1 MPALSASDIS
11 RPPGPALESLS
22 EALEGRLRTDETTRA
37 LYATDASDYRELP
50 LAVAYPKDEAE
61 IRDLILFAR
70 KHRTSLIPRTAGT
83 SLAGQ
88 VVGRGIV
95 VDVSRHM
102 TRILEIDTASARV
115 RVEPGVVRNELNLA
129 LAPHGLCFG
138 PETATQNRAMIG
150 GMVGNNSC
158 GANSLIYGSTRDH
171 LLSARALLS
180 DGSAVE
186 FGPLTPAGFRARCAG
201 DALENALYRQAQRT
215 LGDASVRAEIEREF
229 PKKSIH
235 RRCTGYAVDSL
246 AACEPFSPGGPP
258 FNFCRILAGSEGT
271 LAFLTEITLACVPL
285 PPRDTLLVCVHCK
298 TVDEAL
304 RANLLALPHAP
315 RSSEL
320 LDRYILD
327 CTKTNIE
334 QRRNRF
340 FIEGDP
346 GAMLVVEFGAP
357 AIEKAEAEAA
367 EFEAELRAAGLGYAY
382 KCVRGADQ
390 DRVWNV
396 RKAAL
401 GLLANIP
408 GDGRPVAVV
417 EDTAVDP
424 ADLPAYVRDFDAIL
438 DRHGLSAVHYGHA
451 GAGELHL
458 RPILNLK
465 DSEGHRL
472 YRVLATEVARLV
484 KRYGGSLSGEHGDGR
499 LRGEF
504 LPLMVG
510 EKNYALFRAV
520 KSAWDPAGIFNPGK
534 ITDAPPM
541 DTSLRYEPGQV
552 TRDFPTTLDFS
563 SSGGLMRA
571 AERCNGSG
579 DCRKSHL
586 MGGTMCPSYM
596 ATRREDATTRARA
609 NILREVL
616 TRSNQAN
623 PFDSEAIAA
632 VMDLCLSCKGCKSE
646 CPSNV
651 DVARLKAEW
660 LQHFHDARG
669 VPLRSRLVG
678 GFSSLARAGSL
689 APGIYNFV
697 AGNRLASGLLKRV
710 AGFAPL
716 RSLPRLHETTLRRWH
731 RSHAD
736 RAGPF
741 PRGRVHLFCDEF
753 TDYNDTP
760 AGIKAV
766 RLLNRLGYEVVI
778 PAHVESGRAKISK
791 GLLRE
796 ARELAIRNVELLK
809 DVITDAQ
816 PLIGIEPSAI
826 LGFRDEFPDLVP
838 PGLREA
844 ARALSHRALLIDEF
858 IAREAGAGRILR
870 EAFTDEPRLIKLHG
884 HCHQKALASIGP
896 TVAALGLPLNYR
908 VEVIPSGCCG
918 MAGSFGYEKEHFAVS
933 QQVGELVLFPAVR
946 AAAADTLIAAPGTS
960 CRHQIKDA
968 TGRLAFHPAEIL
980 HDALRATPG

>member
-1 MPALSASDIS
+1 M
-11 RPPGPALESLS
+11 
-22 EALEGRLRTDETTRA
+22 LEGRLQTDETARA
-37 LYATDASDYRELP
+37 LYATDASDYREMP

-61 IRDLILFAR
+61 IRTLILFAR
-70 KHRTSLIPRTAGT
+70 EHGTSLIPRTAGT

-102 TRILEIDTASARV
+102 TRILEIDAARARV
-115 RVEPGVVRNELNLA
+115 RVQPGVVRNELNLA

-158 GANSLIYGSTRDH
+158 GANSLVYGSTREH
-171 LLSARALLS
+171 VLAARVLLS
-180 DGSAVE
+180 DGTAAD
-186 FGPLTPAGFRARCAG
+186 FGQVTPAEFRARCAG
-201 DALENALYRQAQRT
+201 QSLENALYRQARAI
-215 LGDASVRAEIEREF
+215 LGDAAVRNEIVRGF
-229 PKKSIH
+229 PKKAVR
-235 RRCTGYAVDSL
+235 RRCMGYAVDSL
-246 AACEPFSPGGPP
+246 ASCEPFSPGGPL
-258 FNFCRILAGSEGT
+258 FNFCRMLAGSEGT

-285 PPRDTLLVCVHCK
+285 PPRETLLVCVHCA
-298 TVDEAL
+298 TVDESL
-304 RANLLALPHAP
+304 RANLVALRHSP

-327 CTKTNIE
+327 STKTNLE

-340 FIEGDP
+340 FVEGDP
-346 GAMLVVEFGAP
+346 GAMLVVEFGA
-357 AIEKAEAEAA
+357 ASIEEIEAA
-367 EFEAELRAAGLGYAY
+367 AGRFEADLRSAGLGCAC
-382 KCVRGADQ
+382 KRVRGADQ
-390 DRVWNV
+390 DRVWSV

-424 ADLPAYVRDFDAIL
+424 ADLPAFVRDFDAIL
-438 DRHGLSAVHYGHA
+438 DSHRLSSVHYGHA

-465 DSEGHRL
+465 DPEGIRL
-472 YRVLATEVARLV
+472 YRVVATEVAHLV

-510 EKNYALFRAV
+510 EKNYAMFRTIKA
-520 KSAWDPAGIFNPGK
+520 AWDPAGIFNPGK

-552 TRDFPTTLDFS
+552 TRDFETVLDFS
-563 SSGGLMRA
+563 ASGGFLRA
-571 AERCNGSG
+571 AERCNGSA

-609 NILREVL
+609 NILREVF
-616 TRSNQAN
+616 TRSPGAN
-623 PFDSEAIAA
+623 PFDSDAIAS

-660 LQHFHDARG
+660 LQHYHDARG
-669 VPLRSRLVG
+669 LPLRSRLVG
-678 GFSSLARAGSL
+678 GFATLERAGSL
-689 APGIYNFV
+689 APGLHNFV
-697 AGNRLASGLLKRV
+697 AGNHFTSGLLKRI
-710 AGFAPL
+710 AGFAPQ
-716 RSLPRLHETTLRRWH
+716 RSLPRLHATTLRRWH
-731 RSHAD
+731 GKHAN

-760 AGIKAV
+760 IGIKAV

-778 PAHVESGRAKISK
+778 PGHAESGRAKISK
-791 GLLRE
+791 GLLRA
-796 ARELAIRNVELLK
+796 ARGLAIRNVELLK
-809 DVITDAQ
+809 GVITDAE
-816 PLIGIEPSAI
+816 PLVGIEPSAI

-838 PGLREA
+838 QQLREA
-844 ARALSHRALLIDEF
+844 ARALARRALLIDEF
-858 IAREAGAGRILR
+858 IAREADGGRIAR
-870 EAFTDEPRLIKLHG
+870 DAFTDEPRSIRLHG
-884 HCHQKALASIGP
+884 HCHQKALASLGP
-896 TVAALGLPLNYR
+896 TVRTLELPRNYR
-908 VEVIPSGCCG
+908 VQVIPSGCCG
-918 MAGSFGYEKEHFAVS
+918 MAGSFGFEKEHFSVS
-933 QQVGELVLFPAVR
+933 QQIGELVLFPAVR
-946 AAAADTLIAAPGTS
+946 AAPADALIAAPGTS
-960 CRHQIKDA
+960 CRHQIRDA
-968 TGRLAFHPAEIL
+968 TGRTALHPVEIL
-980 HDALRATPG
+980 HDALRPAPA

>member
-1 MPALSASDIS
+1 MPSLRPAETP
-11 RPPGPALESLS
+11 RPPGSALERLS
-22 EALEGRLRTDETTRA
+22 AALQDGLRTDEAIRA

-50 LAVAYPKDEAE
+50 LAVACPKDEAE
-61 IRDLILFAR
+61 IRTLIAFAR
-70 KHRTSLIPRTAGT
+70 ENGISLIPRTAGT

-88 VVGRGIV
+88 VVGRGII

-102 TRILEIDTASARV
+102 NRILEIDAARARV
-115 RVEPGVVRNELNLA
+115 RVQPGVVRNELNLA

-158 GANSLIYGSTRDH
+158 GANSIVYGTTRDH
-171 LLSARALLS
+171 LISVRALLS
-180 DGSAVE
+180 DGSSAE
-186 FGPLTPAGFRARCAG
+186 FGPVAPAEFRERCAG
-201 DALENALYRQAQRT
+201 QSLENTLYRQARAI
-215 LGDASVRAEIEREF
+215 LGDAAVRAEIEREF

-235 RRCTGYAVDSL
+235 RRCMGYAVDSL

-258 FNFCRILAGSEGT
+258 FNFCRMLAGSEGT
-271 LAFLTEITLACVPL
+271 LAFLTEITLSCVPL
-285 PPRDTLLVCVHCK
+285 PPRDTLLVCVHCA
-298 TVDEAL
+298 TVDESL
-304 RANLLALPHAP
+304 RANLIALRHAP

-327 CTKTNIE
+327 CTKTNLE
-334 QRRNRF
+334 QSRNRF
-340 FIEGDP
+340 FVQGDP
-346 GAMLVVEFGAP
+346 GAMLVVEFGA
-357 AIEKAEAEAA
+357 ASMEQSEAA
-367 EFEAELRAAGLGYAY
+367 AAKFEADLKAAGLGIAC
-382 KCVRGADQ
+382 KRVRGADQ
-390 DRVWNV
+390 NRVWNV

-424 ADLPAYVRDFDAIL
+424 ADLPAYIRDFDSIL
-438 DRHGLSAVHYGHA
+438 ERHGLSAVHYGHA
-451 GAGELHL
+451 GSGELHL

-465 DSEGHRL
+465 DPEGRRL
-472 YRVLATEVARLV
+472 YRVMAAEVARLV

-510 EKNYALFRAV
+510 EKNYALFRAI
-520 KSAWDPAGIFNPGK
+520 KAAWDPAGIFNPGK

-541 DTSLRYEPGQV
+541 DTSLRYESGQV
-552 TRDFPTTLDFS
+552 TPDFETVLDFS
-563 SSGGLMRA
+563 AFGGLLRA
-571 AERCNGSG
+571 AERCNGSA

-616 TRSNQAN
+616 TRSTQPN
-623 PFDSEAIAA
+623 PFDSESIAA

-660 LQHFHDARG
+660 LQRYHDARG

-678 GFSSLARAGSL
+678 GFASLARLGSL
-689 APGIYNFV
+689 APGLHNFV
-697 AGNRLASGLLKRV
+697 VGNPFLSGLFKRT
-710 AGFAPL
+710 AGFAPQ
-716 RSLPRLHETTLRRWH
+716 RSLPLLHPTTLRRWH
-731 RSHAD
+731 RKNAN
-736 RAGPF
+736 RPGPF

-778 PAHVESGRAKISK
+778 PEHAESGRAKISK
-791 GLLRE
+791 GLLRD
-796 ARELAIRNVELLK
+796 ARKMAIRNVTLLR
-809 DVITDAQ
+809 DVITDAE

-838 PGLREA
+838 APLREA
-844 ARALSHRALLIDEF
+844 AKALSGRALLIDEF
-858 IAREAGAGRILR
+858 IAREADAGRIPR
-870 EAFTDEPRLIKLHG
+870 EAFTDEPRSIKLHG
-884 HCHQKALASIGP
+884 HCHQKSLASLGP
-896 TVAALGLPLNYR
+896 TVRTLEIPRNYK
-908 VEVIPSGCCG
+908 VQVIPSGCCG
-918 MAGSFGYEKEHFAVS
+918 MAGSFGYEEEHFAVS
-933 QQVGELVLFPAVR
+933 QQIGDLVLFPTVR
-946 AAAADTLIAAPGTS
+946 AAPADALIAAPGTS
-960 CRHQIKDA
+960 CRHQIRDA
-968 TGRLAFHPAEIL
+968 TGRLAFHPIEIL
-980 HDALRATPG
+980 HDALRPAAG